1 MRKCNRAESRIA
13 SIFGSYGCCKLVARF
28 LQSSICW
35 PWMSTKKCHRRKNQ
49 RKILVQHGAFNNDL
63 GSPGLQNSSSMTP
76 ELSPTSWLSRCWDDE
91 NIKLLVQQII
101 KGITPSPE
109 NPVVKSFPAPRVLDK
124 KKSGQHR
131 KILVGKDQGWMP
143 LLGHWTHPCH
153 SFPSRRAASKLHA
166 TIWSNVGIV
175 LPAWREDIMLQRKFF
190 SLKYREICKPG
201 TSSQT
206 EYTLQ
211 VQIYIYQHPLST
223 HH

>member
-1 MRKCNRAESRIA
+1 MIWDPQVCKTPAAWHQSFHQHPGCQDAEMMRTSSCWSSRSSRES
-13 SIFGSYGCCKLVARF
+13 
-28 LQSSICW
+28 Q
-35 PWMSTKKCHRRKNQ
+35 
-49 RKILVQHGAFNNDL
+49 
-63 GSPGLQNSSSMTP
+63 
-76 ELSPTSWLSRCWDDE
+76 
-91 NIKLLVQQII
+91 
-101 KGITPSPE
+101 SPE

-211 VQIYIYQHPLST
+211 VQIYIYIPAPSKYPPLVAC
-223 HH
+223 